1 MNHVPRRAWST
12 LVLLSVAELMGMSL
26 WFTASAL
33 SPELAAQWE
42 LSEAQAGWLTTV
54 VQLGFVAGT
63 AVAAFLNLADIFPA
77 RRYFCVSALL
87 GACVNALMLL
97 APGYGSALVLRFLT
111 GFFLAGVYPPA
122 MKMIAT
128 WFRDAR
134 GFAIGTIV
142 GALTVGKAVPYLLTS
157 VEGGGAALV
166 LAGAS
171 VACAASGLLV
181 LATYR
186 DGPYGFERRPFSWQL
201 AGVVLRHRETRLAIA
216 GYLGHMWELYPM
228 WAMIT
233 LFFGDYFAGGGG
245 FAAAVGSLSGAGGG
259 DLAGAAGDL
268 TGPAGGFTGAAGGS
282 VTGTVGGGLT
292 GTVGGGLTSAGT
304 GLLSAAGL
312 AGVAGFGAIAIGGAG
327 AVMAGTWA
335 DRLGRERVTI
345 WSMAVSGACAAVMGW
360 LLAAP
365 LWLVLAVAG
374 VWGFAV
380 VADSAQFSAVVTEVA
395 PRHAVGTALTLQ
407 TSLGFL
413 LTAATI
419 WMTVELEIRYGWRVA
434 FGVLAL
440 GPWAGIVAM
449 RRLQRLRAAAT
460 RD

>member
-1 MNHVPRRAWST
+1 MARIPRRAWST
-12 LVLLSVAELMGMSL
+12 LAVLAVAELMGMSL

-33 SPELAAQWE
+33 SPELAVQWG

-87 GACVNALMLL
+87 GAGVNALVLV

-171 VACAASGLLV
+171 LACAASGLLV

-186 DGPYGFERRPFSWQL
+186 DGPYRFERRPFSWQL
-201 AGVVLRHRETRLAIA
+201 AGTVVRHRETRLAIA

-228 WAMIT
+228 WATIA

-245 FAAAVGSLSGAGGG
+245 LIGGGGDALPGAGG
-259 DLAGAAGDL
+259 LI
-268 TGPAGGFTGAAGGS
+268 PAGTVAGSAAADAGGLS
-282 VTGTVGGGLT
+282 V
-292 GTVGGGLTSAGT
+292 
-304 GLLSAAGL
+304 AAL
-312 AGVAGFGAIAIGGAG
+312 AGVAGFGAIAIGGVG

-345 WSMAVSGACAAVMGW
+345 WSMAVSGGCAAVMGW

-365 LWLVLAVAG
+365 LWLVVVVAG

-419 WMTVELEIRYGWRVA
+419 WMTVELEIRFGWRVA
-434 FGVLAL
+434 FGALAL

-449 RRLQRLRAAAT
+449 RRLQRLRADAI
-460 RD
+460 RR

>member
-1 MNHVPRRAWST
+1 M
-12 LVLLSVAELMGMSL
+12 
-26 WFTASAL
+26 
-33 SPELAAQWE
+33 
-42 LSEAQAGWLTTV
+42 
-54 VQLGFVAGT
+54 
-63 AVAAFLNLADIFPA
+63 
-77 RRYFCVSALL
+77 
-87 GACVNALMLL
+87 
-97 APGYGSALVLRFLT
+97 
-111 GFFLAGVYPPA
+111 
-122 MKMIAT
+122 
-128 WFRDAR
+128 
-134 GFAIGTIV
+134 
-142 GALTVGKAVPYLLTS
+142 
-157 VEGGGAALV
+157 

-171 VACAASGLLV
+171 LACAASGLLV

-201 AGVVLRHRETRLAIA
+201 AGTVLRHRETRLAIA

-233 LFFGDYFAGGGG
+233 LFFGDYFA
-245 FAAAVGSLSGAGGG
+245 
-259 DLAGAAGDL
+259 
-268 TGPAGGFTGAAGGS
+268 
-282 VTGTVGGGLT
+282 VGGG
-292 GTVGGGLTSAGT
+292 SALPG
-304 GLLSAAGL
+304 ARL
-312 AGVAGFGAIAIGGAG
+312 AGVAGFGAIAIGGVG

-345 WSMAVSGACAAVMGW
+345 WAMAVSGACAAAMGW

-365 LWLVLAVAG
+365 LWLVVAVAA
-374 VWGFAV
+374 VWGFSV

-419 WMTVELEIRYGWRVA
+419 WMTVELEIRFGWRVA

-449 RRLQRLRAAAT
+449 RRLQRLRAGA
-460 RD
+460 RLP

>member
-1 MNHVPRRAWST
+1 MIRAPRGAWST
-12 LVLLSVAELMGMSL
+12 LVLLAVAELMGMSL

-33 SPELAAQWE
+33 SPELAGQWG
-42 LSEAQAGWLTTV
+42 LSETQAGWLTTV

-77 RRYFCVSALL
+77 ARYFCVSALL
-87 GACVNALMLL
+87 GAAVNAGMLV

-157 VEGGGAALV
+157 LEGGGAALV

-171 VACAASGLLV
+171 LACAASGLLV

-228 WAMIT
+228 WATIT
-233 LFFGDYFAGGGG
+233 LFFGDYFARGGGSALAG
-245 FAAAVGSLSGAGGG
+245 AGLSGA
-259 DLAGAAGDL
+259 
-268 TGPAGGFTGAAGGS
+268 
-282 VTGTVGGGLT
+282 V
-292 GTVGGGLTSAGT
+292 
-304 GLLSAAGL
+304 
-312 AGVAGFGAIAIGGAG
+312 GFGAIAIGGVG

-345 WSMAVSGACAAVMGW
+345 WAMAVSGACAAVMGW
-360 LLAAP
+360 LFAAP

-374 VWGFAV
+374 VWGFAI

-419 WMTVELEIRYGWRVA
+419 WMTVELEIRFGWRVA
-434 FGVLAL
+434 FGALAL

-449 RRLQRLRAAAT
+449 RRLQRLRAGSALQ
-460 RD
+460 

>member
-1 MNHVPRRAWST
+1 MARISRRAWST
-12 LVLLSVAELMGMSL
+12 LALLAVAELMGMSL

-33 SPELAAQWE
+33 SPELAAQWG

-77 RRYFCVSALL
+77 ARYFCVSALL
-87 GACVNALMLL
+87 GAGVNAAVLV
-97 APGYGSALVLRFLT
+97 APDYGPALVLRFLT

-171 VACAASGLLV
+171 LACAASGLLV

-201 AGVVLRHRETRLAIA
+201 AGTVVRHRETRLAIA

-228 WAMIT
+228 WATIT
-233 LFFGDYFAGGGG
+233 LFFAEYFAGGGLAG
-245 FAAAVGSLSGAGGG
+245 GGGGGLIGGGGDALPGAGGVIS
-259 DLAGAAGDL
+259 AGAGGLA
-268 TGPAGGFTGAAGGS
+268 PAGTVAGSAVATDAGGLS
-282 VTGTVGGGLT
+282 V
-292 GTVGGGLTSAGT
+292 
-304 GLLSAAGL
+304 AAL

-327 AVMAGTWA
+327 AVLAGTWA

-345 WSMAVSGACAAVMGW
+345 WSMAVSGTCAAVMGW

-365 LWLVLAVAG
+365 LWLVAVVAG

-419 WMTVELEIRYGWRVA
+419 WMTVELEIRFGWRIA

-449 RRLQRLRAAAT
+449 RRLQRLRT
-460 RD
+460 DESRR

>member
-1 MNHVPRRAWST
+1 MARISRRAWST
-12 LVLLSVAELMGMSL
+12 LALLAVAELMGMSL

-33 SPELAAQWE
+33 SPELATQWG

-77 RRYFCVSALL
+77 ARYFCVSALL
-87 GACVNALMLL
+87 GAGVNAAVLV
-97 APGYGSALVLRFLT
+97 APDYGSALFLRFLT

-171 VACAASGLLV
+171 LACAASGLLV

-201 AGVVLRHRETRLAIA
+201 AGTVVRHRETRLAIA

-228 WAMIT
+228 WATIT
-233 LFFGDYFAGGGG
+233 LFFGDYFAGGGLAG
-245 FAAAVGSLSGAGGG
+245 GGGGGLIGGGGDALPGAGGVI
-259 DLAGAAGDL
+259 
-268 TGPAGGFTGAAGGS
+268 S
-282 VTGTVGGGLT
+282 TGTVGVIPA
-292 GTVGGGLTSAGT
+292 GTVAGSAVAADAGG
-304 GLLSAAGL
+304 LSAAAL

-327 AVMAGTWA
+327 AVLAGTWA
-335 DRLGRERVTI
+335 DRLGRERVTM

-365 LWLVLAVAG
+365 LWLVAVVAG

-440 GPWAGIVAM
+440 GPWAGILAM
-449 RRLQRLRAAAT
+449 RRLQRLRRLRADAPPP
-460 RD
+460 

>member
-1 MNHVPRRAWST
+1 MARISRRAWST
-12 LVLLSVAELMGMSL
+12 LALLAVAELMGMSL

-33 SPELAAQWE
+33 SPELATQWG

-77 RRYFCVSALL
+77 ARYFCVSALL
-87 GACVNALMLL
+87 GAGVNAAVLV
-97 APGYGSALVLRFLT
+97 APDYGSALVLRFLT

-171 VACAASGLLV
+171 LACAASGLLV

-186 DGPYGFERRPFSWQL
+186 DGPYGFERRPFSWRL

-228 WAMIT
+228 WATIT
-233 LFFGDYFAGGGG
+233 LFFGDYFAGGGLAG
-245 FAAAVGSLSGAGGG
+245 GGGGGLIGGGGDALPGAGGVI
-259 DLAGAAGDL
+259 
-268 TGPAGGFTGAAGGS
+268 S
-282 VTGTVGGGLT
+282 TGTVGVVPA
-292 GTVGGGLTSAGT
+292 GTVAGSAVAADAGG
-304 GLLSAAGL
+304 LSAAAL

-327 AVMAGTWA
+327 AVLAGTWA

-365 LWLVLAVAG
+365 LWLVVVVAG

-440 GPWAGIVAM
+440 GPWAGILAM
-449 RRLQRLRAAAT
+449 RRLQRLRRLRADAPPP
-460 RD
+460 

>member
-1 MNHVPRRAWST
+1 MARISRRAWST
-12 LVLLSVAELMGMSL
+12 LALLAVAELMGMSL

-33 SPELAAQWE
+33 SPELATQWG

-77 RRYFCVSALL
+77 ARYFCVSALL
-87 GACVNALMLL
+87 GAGVNAAVLV
-97 APGYGSALVLRFLT
+97 APDYGSALFLRFLT

-128 WFRDAR
+128 WFQDAR

-171 VACAASGLLV
+171 LACAASGLLV

-201 AGVVLRHRETRLAIA
+201 AGTVVRHRETRLAIA

-228 WAMIT
+228 WATIT
-233 LFFGDYFAGGGG
+233 LFFGDYFAGGGLAG
-245 FAAAVGSLSGAGGG
+245 GGGGGLIGGGGDALPGAGGVI
-259 DLAGAAGDL
+259 
-268 TGPAGGFTGAAGGS
+268 S
-282 VTGTVGGGLT
+282 TGTVG
-292 GTVGGGLTSAGT
+292 VISAGT
-304 GLLSAAGL
+304 GAGSAVAADAGGLSAAAL

-327 AVMAGTWA
+327 AVLAGTWA

-365 LWLVLAVAG
+365 LWLVVAVAG

-419 WMTVELEIRYGWRVA
+419 WMTVELEIRFGWRVA
-434 FGVLAL
+434 FGALAL
-440 GPWAGIVAM
+440 GPWAGILAM
-449 RRLQRLRAAAT
+449 RRLQRLRRLRADAT
-460 RD
+460 TP

>member
-1 MNHVPRRAWST
+1 MARIPPRAWST
-12 LVLLSVAELMGMSL
+12 LALLAVAELMGMSL

-33 SPELAAQWE
+33 SPELAAQWG

-77 RRYFCVSALL
+77 ARYFCVSALL
-87 GACVNALMLL
+87 GAGVNAVVLV
-97 APGYGSALVLRFLT
+97 APDYGSALVLRFLT

-171 VACAASGLLV
+171 LACAASGLLV

-201 AGVVLRHRETRLAIA
+201 AGTVVRHRETRLAIA

-228 WAMIT
+228 WATIT
-233 LFFGDYFAGGGG
+233 LFFGDYFAGG
-245 FAAAVGSLSGAGGG
+245 AAAADAGGRSV
-259 DLAGAAGDL
+259 AA
-268 TGPAGGFTGAAGGS
+268 F
-282 VTGTVGGGLT
+282 
-292 GTVGGGLTSAGT
+292 
-304 GLLSAAGL
+304 

-327 AVMAGTWA
+327 AVLAGTWA

-365 LWLVLAVAG
+365 LWLVVAVAG

-419 WMTVELEIRYGWRVA
+419 WMTVELEIRFGWGVA

-449 RRLQRLRAAAT
+449 KRLQRLRAAAT
-460 RD
+460 RG

>member
-1 MNHVPRRAWST
+1 MTQIPRGAWST
-12 LVLLSVAELMGMSL
+12 LVLVSLAELMGMSL

-33 SPELAAQWE
+33 SPELAAQWGLGE
-42 LSEAQAGWLTTV
+42 GQAGWLTTV

-77 RRYFCVSALL
+77 GRYFCVSALL
-87 GACVNALMLL
+87 GAGVNAAVLV
-97 APGYGSALVLRFLT
+97 APDYGSALVLRFLT

-157 VEGGGAALV
+157 VEGGGAVLV
-166 LAGAS
+166 LAAAS
-171 VACAASGLLV
+171 LACAASGLLV

-186 DGPYGFERRPFSWQL
+186 DGPYGFERRPFSWKL

-228 WAMIT
+228 WATIT

-245 FAAAVGSLSGAGGG
+245 GIVAGGG
-259 DLAGAAGDL
+259 LVGVG
-268 TGPAGGFTGAAGGS
+268 GGFTGEG
-282 VTGTVGGGLT
+282 GGGLT
-292 GTVGGGLTSAGT
+292 GAVAGGLTGGGAGAGAVAGT
-304 GLLSAAGL
+304 GPGSAGVADAGALSAAGL
-312 AGVAGFGAIAIGGAG
+312 AGVAGFGAIAIGGVG

-365 LWLVLAVAG
+365 LWLVAVVVG

-434 FGVLAL
+434 FGALAL

-449 RRLQRLRAAAT
+449 RRLQRLRAHAT
-460 RD
+460 RQ

>member
-1 MNHVPRRAWST
+1 MARISRRAWST
-12 LVLLSVAELMGMSL
+12 LALLAVAELMGMSL

-33 SPELAAQWE
+33 SPELATQWG

-77 RRYFCVSALL
+77 ARYFCVSALL
-87 GACVNALMLL
+87 GAGVNAAVLV
-97 APGYGSALVLRFLT
+97 APDYGSALFLRFLT

-171 VACAASGLLV
+171 LACAASGLLV

-201 AGVVLRHRETRLAIA
+201 AGTVVRHRETRLAIA

-228 WAMIT
+228 WATIT
-233 LFFGDYFAGGGG
+233 LFFGDYFAGGGLAG
-245 FAAAVGSLSGAGGG
+245 GGGDALPGAGGVI
-259 DLAGAAGDL
+259 
-268 TGPAGGFTGAAGGS
+268 S
-282 VTGTVGGGLT
+282 TGTVGVIPA
-292 GTVGGGLTSAGT
+292 GTVVGSAVAADAGG
-304 GLLSAAGL
+304 LSAAAL

-327 AVMAGTWA
+327 AVLAGTWA

-365 LWLVLAVAG
+365 LWLVVVVAG

-440 GPWAGIVAM
+440 GPWAGILAM
-449 RRLQRLRAAAT
+449 RRLQRLRRLRADAPPP
-460 RD
+460 